1 MRAARVV
8 KALAKAVVAGVV
20 VKEEV
25 VTEMVARAAVGVME
39 VVMAR
44 EGAAREAVAGMLVK
58 EEEVVVEARA
68 AGWGTAVNV
77 RVAVAMAVATEV
89 DAVAG
94 NVMAAV
100 VAAATRAAAGRM
112 AAAMAA
118 EVDVSAILAVSGSST
133 IFQRRQ

>member
-1 MRAARVV
+1 MTTPFTWTPLNNSLTLLPNRLIG
-8 KALAKAVVAGVV
+8 K
-20 VKEEV
+20 
-25 VTEMVARAAVGVME
+25 
-39 VVMAR
+39 
-44 EGAAREAVAGMLVK
+44 AVAGMLVK